1 MEYGIQGL
9 LDSINR
15 QYDEMRDPFL
25 KCKTRTDLWRAI
37 KPYVIRI
44 IKKYEDCCYG
54 TITSTIDSF
63 RNEIYNLECSVYH
76 ISRFSMRTIEEIV
89 DVILEEQNYG
99 DFCLRESQCGL

>member
-44 IKKYEDCCYG
+44 LDSYRDSCHG
-54 TITSTIDSF
+54 STTATADSLK
-63 RNEIYNLECSVYH
+63 NELYSLECSVYH
-76 ISRFSMRTIEEIV
+76 ISRFSMHTIEEIV
-89 DVILEEQNYG
+89 DVILKEQRYG
-99 DFCLRESQCGL
+99 DFCLHHF